1 MAVRAGAGLFI
12 WNGSNDMQTVA
23 SAYRRTVMFAVL
35 ACATLGMDAWAQTA
49 AEAAPSKLT
58 YSLKAGF
65 FSPKFDYTRSVTP
78 TGLHLYTGRIPYLF
92 DPKTFTFVLLSK
104 PQADFDPQM
113 KVEGELGMEVGREW
127 SVAFQEHPSAQA
139 RCNDLTQKTGKVKI
153 TAKQIEIVMLEGQAQ
168 PVEVVAAKVTGTWSS
183 CGYDGTY
190 ERTTHY
196 APSLN
201 AFTISHSVTRL
212 SSGQVVS
219 DVNIKL
225 DGVQGL

>member
-1 MAVRAGAGLFI
+1 
-12 WNGSNDMQTVA
+12 MQTVA
-23 SAYRRTVMFAVL
+23 SAYRRFVMFAVL

-127 SVAFQEHPSAQA
+127 SVTFQEHPSAQA
-139 RCNDLTQKTGKVKI
+139 RCNDLTRKTGKAKI
-153 TAKQIEIVMLEGQAQ
+153 VAKQPETVMVQGQAQ
-168 PVEVVAAKVTGTWSS
+168 SVEVVVAQVSGTWAS
-183 CGYDGTY
+183 CGYEGTY

-196 APSLN
+196 APSLGV
-201 AFTISHSVTRL
+201 FTVSNSVTSL
-212 SSGQVVS
+212 GTGQVVS
-219 DVNIKL
+219 NVQSRLENIHL
-225 DGVQGL
+225 SP